1 MPECQ
6 LNRIT
11 RYRLHGYET
20 IASHSIDCHSE
31 STEKET
37 QPGLWRQPIRAEE
50 VLDARKKKNESNF
63 QIICNSVCTAA
74 AAQVLDMPCSSCCA
88 QNIEH
93 RYCTSTNCVCVCTQ
107 SHNTANVFTSLN
119 LNSSFQY
126 TRYACTHDAARCKTL
141 NVVVLAGLSTAAE
154 FEKKTCRCHA

>member
-1 MPECQ
+1 M
-6 LNRIT
+6 
-11 RYRLHGYET
+11 H
-20 IASHSIDCHSE
+20 A
-31 STEKET
+31 
-37 QPGLWRQPIRAEE
+37 
-50 VLDARKKKNESNF
+50 KKNESNF
-63 QIICNSVCTAA
+63 QIICMHSSSTGLGYAM
-74 AAQVLDMPCSSCCA
+74 QQLLCSEY
-88 QNIEH
+88 IEH

-154 FEKKTCRCHA
+154 FEKKNLSVSCLKHRCTDRPKNIILTLACATCGILMAIVA